1 MKSGLFVTFEGGEG
15 AGKSTLAAS
24 LRDALKAEGHPV
36 LFTREPGGTAFG
48 EELRNLLL
56 HHKSKVFDKAELFLF
71 LSSRIQHIE
80 EQIKPA
86 LSQGAIVLCD
96 RFNDSTIAYQG
107 NARGLGMDFVA
118 QLCTLACGDF
128 APDLTFLVDLDPKVG
143 LARTNRRRQGAA
155 VDRLEGEALAFHD
168 KVRDGYLHLAKQF
181 PDRICIL
188 DGTCEPNQLLSQAH
202 TILSA
207 RLSKQ

>member
-1 MKSGLFVTFEGGEG
+1 MKRGLFVTFEGGEG

-36 LFTREPGGTAFG
+36 LFTREPGGTPFG

-80 EQIKPA
+80 EAIKPA
-86 LSQGAIVLCD
+86 LAAGMIVLCD

-107 NARGLGMDFVA
+107 SARGLGIDYVA
-118 QLCTLACGDF
+118 QACALACGTF
-128 APDLTFLVDLDPKVG
+128 TPDLTFLVDIDPKVG

-155 VDRLEGEALAFHD
+155 VDRLEGEALSFHE
-168 KVRDGYLHLAKQF
+168 KVRDGYLQLAKQA
-181 PDRICIL
+181 PDRILIL
-188 DGTCEPNQLLSQAH
+188 DGTCEPNQLLTQAH
-202 TILSA
+202 TILST
-207 RLSKQ
+207 RLAKQ